1 MLRGQKRTNT
11 RTTILALIQAR
22 GASIFFSHTQ
32 KQRGEQTIRNQKIQR
47 LDGTK
52 NMISAPPVCERE
64 QNLGEPKRARE
75 RENIKAEWVVAN

>member
-22 GASIFFSHTQ
+22 GASIFFSHTS
-32 KQRGEQTIRNQKIQR
+32 RGEQTLRNQKIQR

-64 QNLGEPKRARE
+64 QNLGEPKESE
-75 RENIKAEWVVAN
+75 RET